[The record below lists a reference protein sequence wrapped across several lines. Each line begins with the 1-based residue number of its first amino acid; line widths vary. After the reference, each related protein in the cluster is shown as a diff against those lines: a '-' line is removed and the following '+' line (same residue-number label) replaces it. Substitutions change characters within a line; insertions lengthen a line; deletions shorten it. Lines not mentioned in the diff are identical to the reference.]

1 MLTTPN
7 PGDHTVYPDG
17 LALLPLQS
25 LHSACTLTLREESPI
40 IRREGTSIKHA
51 EADEEHIKREEAD
64 DEPIT
69 GFDPFVRV
77 KYEGKD

>member
-25 LHSACTLTLREESPI
+25 LHSACTLTL
-40 IRREGTSIKHA
+40 RREGTSIKHA